1 MNTFKKS
8 EAVSI
13 RKATAEDV
21 EEMWKIDQTC
31 FVQEI
36 AFTKEVFL
44 HHLAVKNDPAFM
56 AVAGDKIAGFVI
68 ADRHDRETGLIITI
82 DVLAD
87 YRRCGVGSRL
97 MDAAETSLKE
107 NGFSFL
113 LLQTPVNNWG
123 AINFYV
129 GRGYRKLGLLEGYY
143 GKNGDAF
150 LYGKEIIDQL

>member
-1 MNTFKKS
+1 MKTFKKS

-36 AFTKEVFL
+36 AFTKKVFL
-44 HHLAVKNDPAFM
+44 YHLTVKNDPAFM
-56 AVAGDKIAGFVI
+56 AVADNKIAGFVI
-68 ADRHDRETGLIITI
+68 ADRHDRETGLIVTI

-87 YRRCGVGSRL
+87 YRRRGIGSRL

-107 NGFSFL
+107 DGFSFL
-113 LLQTPVNNWG
+113 LLQTPVNHWG

-150 LYGKEIIDQL
+150 LYGKEIIELL